1 MAAKGKHGEWTTD
14 DGLLMIQGWAR
25 DGLTEK
31 QIAKNIGINERTF
44 STWKEKYPSIK
55 SALKK
60 GKAPVD
66 IEVEN
71 ALLKSALGYTIKVKK
86 PVKLKE
92 EKQKPGV
99 GKVVTERIEYIEE
112 EVHVPGNTV
121 AQIFWLKNRKSKYWR
136 DKQVVEADTTALDKL
151 DAILLEARK
160 AAARNSDDGLEY
172 ITEDEVQQ
180 KTE

>member
-44 STWKEKYPSIK
+44 STWKEKYPAIK

-112 EVHVPGNTV
+112 EVHVPGNTA

-160 AAARNSDDGLEY
+160 AAARKGDDGLEY

>member
-44 STWKEKYPSIK
+44 STWKEKYPAIK

-112 EVHVPGNTV
+112 EVHVPGNTA

-160 AAARNSDDGLEY
+160 AAARSADDGLEY